1 VSFHT
6 VGSRIILTDSTNDAA
21 QLKKEKYE
29 KLLDEHYTR
38 AKSTVFSGWYDSE
51 IRDYLVKHGYLK
63 SDAQAKRDEVSILL
77 TEKEISLTCSSST
90 LSLPSTRS
98 LPPPLTSPGPMRDSE
113 LSLGLT
119 ALTTPSSR
127 ADPLWS
133 TRSESDTSSPRT
145 RSSRSSLPSE
155 TPSPPVSNSP
165 RTSSPPF

>member
-1 VSFHT
+1 MS
-6 VGSRIILTDSTNDAA
+6 STNDAA

-63 SDAQAKRDEVSILL
+63 SDAQAKRDEVSLAKRSGSEL
-77 TEKEISLTCSSST
+77 MYSLST
-90 LSLPSTRS
+90 PSPTSTRS
-98 LPPPLTSPGPMRDSE
+98 PPPPHTSPGPMHDSE

-127 ADPLWS
+127 DDPLWS
-133 TRSESDTSSPRT
+133 TRSESDTSRAKT
-145 RSSRSSLPSE
+145 RLSRSSLPSE
-155 TPSPPVSNSP
+155 TPSAPVSSLP
-165 RTSSPPF
+165 RASYPPS